1 MFCGNCGSK
10 VEDGVLICTGC
21 GTALET
27 PENVESTVT
36 DEPETLTQENTEA
49 TENNDVAKEPEENS
63 GKKAKKEPTPEEKA
77 KKKKIIKALIIAGV
91 SVVVASLAFFI
102 LIIVGIVSLLNPA
115 NKVIKALDEG
125 RYIYAVDVY
134 EDDMDGEPNK
144 KLIKKLDERL
154 DNIWAEYQVNDYYY
168 DTAADELD
176 AIEEMNIAE
185 LDAKVEEIAKN
196 VESLH
201 DSREAFEDAQNE
213 EYYEDYIEAI
223 HYYGQVIATDPN
235 YETAQAKIKEL
246 MPLYREEL
254 FNSIDDKYDWGYYS
268 SAFELLY
275 DAITTFPDDAEI
287 KQILAD
293 SEAIIVTKADKLVS
307 EKKYDEAIE
316 LIEEAL
322 EGYPENKTL
331 TAKIEAIEK
340 GRPVF
345 LKDLTE
351 SSKSKNYRHL
361 EATAT
366 GAEFYGCFVLDPG
379 QDESKTAIAEYD
391 LEKKYG
397 KFTAT
402 FAPNGATNEKE
413 KFTIE
418 ILVDG
423 KVVKTIKNFTLKS
436 KNEKVELDVTG
447 VSKIEIRVKSTG
459 WNDYNYINMFDACLY
474 Q

>member
-1 MFCGNCGSK
+1 MFCPNCGSN
-10 VEDGVLICTGC
+10 VEDGVFCPNC
-21 GTALET
+21 GAKVEET
-27 PENVESTVT
+27 
-36 DEPETLTQENTEA
+36 
-49 TENNDVAKEPEENS
+49 TENNMGDTELLKVEKAPEPTTTD
-63 GKKAKKEPTPEEKA
+63 KKDTVKKKKVLTPEEQKQR
-77 KKKKIIKALIIAGV
+77 KKLITKLIVAGAFF
-91 SVVVASLAFFI
+91 VVALNMVAIAILVGLLA
-102 LIIVGIVSLLNPA
+102 LGNPA
-115 NKVIKALDEG
+115 NGILQDLENGYYYSASSS
-125 RYIYAVDVY
+125 Y
-134 EDDMDGEPNK
+134 ENNMNSKPNK
-144 KLIKKLDERL
+144 KLITGLNERL
-154 DNIWAEYQVNDYYY
+154 DDIWDEYQNDSDAYY
-168 DTAADELD
+168 DDIADELET
-176 AIEEMNIAE
+176 IEEMEI
-185 LDAKVEEIAKN
+185 EEISEKLQETITN
-196 VESLH
+196 VEALH

-235 YETAQAKIKEL
+235 YETAQDKIKEL
-246 MPLYREEL
+246 MPLYRDEL
-254 FNSIDDKYDWGYYS
+254 FDSIDDKFDWNYYS

-287 KQILAD
+287 KQKLAD
-293 SEAIIVTKADKLVS
+293 SETIIVAKADKFVND
-307 EKKYDEAIE
+307 KKYDEAIE

-361 EATAT
+361 EATPT

-447 VSKIEIRVKSTG
+447 ASKIEIRVKSTG